1 VAPVARIDGR
11 YHTVPITVGAARTA
25 STSLTFESPATGALE
40 YVLFYLFDRSDETPE
55 DIRTPTDIYQEVM
68 GQ

>member
-1 VAPVARIDGR
+1 VPVTI
-11 YHTVPITVGAARTA
+11 GAAQTT
-25 STSLTFESPATGALE
+25 STSLKFESPATGTLE

-68 GQ
+68 EQ